1 MAFVT
6 LTHWDL
12 PHWPCVRP
20 PAPHAPRA
28 GSVLFG
34 WGFLWQTNGSKKA
47 YRAQEVASD
56 VLLNTVCMDH
66 IIYGVCLLYSYT
78 FNHILSHLVFAY
90 TDMSVG
96 RPLFMLH
103 VETIVLLVDVLL
115 DRKEDG
121 V

>member
-1 MAFVT
+1 
-6 LTHWDL
+6 
-12 PHWPCVRP
+12 
-20 PAPHAPRA
+20 
-28 GSVLFG
+28 
-34 WGFLWQTNGSKKA
+34 
-47 YRAQEVASD
+47 
-56 VLLNTVCMDH
+56 MDH